1 MHMNRL
7 IQIYLNVN
15 LFFRLE
21 TFLTGNLP
29 SSARLQF
36 LQHKRKIQHLSFC
49 QKRWFYI
56 IFHNF
61 VLEQQRQHNK
71 ASHLTD
77 NASMDTIFHEKV
89 RNNVKLNKLGKL
101 QNKDLQQKI
110 TQEMLMK
117 NKKDTYK
124 STIYYF
130 ELRKLHSLIFIM
142 ILYFDT

>member
-1 MHMNRL
+1 MFLR
-7 IQIYLNVN
+7 IQISLKQQWKFHLYNAVVRFKNDFSSWKKVNTYESPNVIY
-15 LFFRLE
+15 FFCLE

-89 RNNVKLNKLGKL
+89 RNNTIELLT
-101 QNKDLQQKI
+101 QNIEQI
-110 TQEMLMK
+110 W
-117 NKKDTYK
+117 YA
-124 STIYYF
+124 
-130 ELRKLHSLIFIM
+130 
-142 ILYFDT
+142 

>member
-101 QNKDLQQKI
+101 QNKDNARNI
-110 TQEMLMK
+110 DE

-124 STIYYF
+124 SRIYYF

-142 ILYFDT
+142 ILYFEL

>member
-1 MHMNRL
+1 M
-7 IQIYLNVN
+7 IY
-15 LFFRLE
+15 FFRPE

-71 ASHLTD
+71 ALHLTD

-89 RNNVKLNKLGKL
+89 RNKIKLAIR
-101 QNKDLQQKI
+101 DVTV

-117 NKKDTYK
+117 NKKETYK
-124 STIYYF
+124 STI
-130 ELRKLHSLIFIM
+130 
-142 ILYFDT
+142 